1 MATSIKKGFIE
12 VPFSGKLRT
21 ADHPTTIGPNDF
33 QVLKNMR
40 YDGAGIR
47 SVGGQSKINTA
58 LMSSNMVVV
67 YQYQKHKP
75 HESHVLA
82 ENSSGYVYD
91 ITAVPPNTC
100 VSANPY
106 LHVPAGTD
114 NYAMQATG
122 RYATAPNDI
131 LVRCDGNHAWMYGGI
146 KHTLAG
152 FVDRPASAQ
161 YYDYTDRVSNTS
173 SKPNDLATIHT
184 ITAGAYAY
192 STTYFGTILPAS
204 GFYVDMNTVNPATV
218 TAGMKYYNGSAW
230 ASVASFVDGTS
241 GLGADGWMTFGN
253 TSGVSMP
260 CEVNK
265 QIMHWYQFGLT
276 GLSASD
282 FDGIPKIS
290 TVYASIPLQKAQD
303 FWGGDTFPPAL
314 CYLETSAANYFVD
327 ITTKVAED
335 YYDGSETDDD
345 NASTFARVGGN
356 IGSTGFVYFG
366 FQEPVQ
372 GLQIYL
378 GGGYESDAAASAKNL
393 DYYNGKTWVS
403 LLSSMNDGTL
413 DDTLT
418 KTWGRS
424 GWITWCASAI
434 NDEQPSIKLLGH
446 SEIRSV
452 ADGSS
457 LELSDGVPLYY
468 YRWRPSATIGTST
481 PGVMSRL
488 YHVRGIPANTTIGR
502 YSFPVAH
509 SGRIFLCDQTDGER
523 NSARYSAAQTANV
536 FRGPDTGTVY
546 FGDESPVV
554 AGASMYSRYGSTISN
569 HLLMCK
575 YGETWVLVGDKQEDY
590 KTYQIDASIGCVAP
604 LTMCSVGMPNTQGLP
619 LSQSS
624 AIWLSARGVEMY
636 INGTVVEISHDIRD
650 KFDPLHA
657 NYIGAALLRTATGFY
672 DPSKYEYHLI
682 IPNTSEWVYN
692 LQYQKWFEIDRAS
705 GNRLVAGVSTTDASG
720 TLYPYGLGQTGYLF
734 RLENGS
740 AFDDD
745 AIASTVRLADIAL
758 HNKSMMVE
766 TKVDWASLV
775 LKTKTGTTPSASAT
789 HYVDGV
795 STGTV
800 IGSASPTQSGYG
812 YVLRNV
818 YGQTK
823 VGTFH
828 SPEFTF
834 SSSGNNLGFEPVMWG
849 AQYTAYEREK

>member
-1 MATSIKKGFIE
+1 MATSTKKGFIE

-58 LMSSNMVVV
+58 LMSSGMVVV

-82 ENSSGYVYD
+82 ENSSGHVYD

-146 KHTLAG
+146 KHILAG
-152 FVDRPASAQ
+152 FIDTPASAESH
-161 YYDYTDRVSNTS
+161 DYTSRVSNTS
-173 SKPNDLATIHT
+173 TLSDQLATIHT
-184 ITAGAYAY
+184 ITAGTAAY

-204 GFYVDMNTVNPATV
+204 GFYLDMQTVNSASV
-218 TAGMKYYNGSAW
+218 TANMKYYMGSAW
-230 ASVASFVDGTS
+230 ASVGSFVDGTS
-241 GLGADGWMTFGN
+241 GMAADGWITFAN
-253 TSGVSMP
+253 TSGVSQP
-260 CEVNK
+260 VEVNR
-265 QIMHWYQFGLT
+265 QIMHWYQYGMT
-276 GLSASD
+276 GASASD
-282 FDGIPKIS
+282 FNGIPKIA
-290 TVYASIPLQKAQD
+290 TVYASMPYQKAQD
-303 FWGGDTFPPAL
+303 HWGGDTFPPAL
-314 CYLETSAANYFVD
+314 CALDTSATGYYNDV
-327 ITTKVAED
+327 TTKIAED
-335 YYDGSETDDD
+335 FYDGSETDND
-345 NASTFARVGGN
+345 NATTFCRVGPN
-356 IGSTGFVYFG
+356 IGTTGFVYFG

-372 GLQIYL
+372 GLQL
-378 GGGYESDAAASAKNL
+378 FFGSNYENIAAASAKNL
-393 DYYNGKTWVS
+393 DYYNGESWVS
-403 LLSSMNDGTL
+403 LLSSLKDGTM
-413 DDTLT
+413 DDGGTI
-418 KTWGRS
+418 TWNRN
-424 GWITWCASAI
+424 GWITWCASASE
-434 NDEQPSIKLLGH
+434 DEQPVTTLPSH

-452 ADGSS
+452 ADGSKMV
-457 LELSDGVPLYY
+457 LSEGVPLYY
-468 YRWRPSATIGTST
+468 YRWRFSGLIGHS
-481 PGVMSRL
+481 GSYSRI
-488 YHVRGIPANTTIGR
+488 YHVRGIPANTAIGR

-509 SGRIFLCDQTDGER
+509 GGRIFLCDQTDGER

-604 LTMCSVGMPNTQGLP
+604 LTMCPVGMPNSQGLP

-682 IPNTSEWVYN
+682 IPNTSEWAYN

-705 GNRLVAGVSTTDASG
+705 GNRLVAGISTTDASG

-734 RLENGS
+734 RLENGN

-766 TKVDWASLV
+766 TRVDWASLV

-795 STGTV
+795 SAGAV
-800 IGSASPTQSGYG
+800 VGSASPTESGYG

-818 YGQTK
+818 YGQSK

>member
-1 MATSIKKGFIE
+1 
-12 VPFSGKLRT
+12 
-21 ADHPTTIGPNDF
+21 
-33 QVLKNMR
+33 
-40 YDGAGIR
+40 
-47 SVGGQSKINTA
+47 
-58 LMSSNMVVV
+58 
-67 YQYQKHKP
+67 
-75 HESHVLA
+75 
-82 ENSSGYVYD
+82 
-91 ITAVPPNTC
+91 
-100 VSANPY
+100 
-106 LHVPAGTD
+106 
-114 NYAMQATG
+114 
-122 RYATAPNDI
+122 
-131 LVRCDGNHAWMYGGI
+131 
-146 KHTLAG
+146 
-152 FVDRPASAQ
+152 
-161 YYDYTDRVSNTS
+161 
-173 SKPNDLATIHT
+173 
-184 ITAGAYAY
+184 
-192 STTYFGTILPAS
+192 
-204 GFYVDMNTVNPATV
+204 
-218 TAGMKYYNGSAW
+218 
-230 ASVASFVDGTS
+230 
-241 GLGADGWMTFGN
+241 
-253 TSGVSMP
+253 
-260 CEVNK
+260 
-265 QIMHWYQFGLT
+265 
-276 GLSASD
+276 
-282 FDGIPKIS
+282 
-290 TVYASIPLQKAQD
+290 
-303 FWGGDTFPPAL
+303 
-314 CYLETSAANYFVD
+314 
-327 ITTKVAED
+327 
-335 YYDGSETDDD
+335 
-345 NASTFARVGGN
+345 
-356 IGSTGFVYFG
+356 
-366 FQEPVQ
+366 
-372 GLQIYL
+372 
-378 GGGYESDAAASAKNL
+378 
-393 DYYNGKTWVS
+393 
-403 LLSSMNDGTL
+403 MNDGTL